1 MVAVIHGLLCARYRL
16 DHEDIAT
23 AQLQIT
29 FQSSHLYISD
39 LQTQGGVRGETGE
52 FMPWYEP

>member
-16 DHEDIAT
+16 YHEDIAT

-29 FQSSHLYISD
+29 FQSSHLYFSD
-39 LQTQGGVRGETGE
+39 LQTQGGVRGGSRRVHA
-52 FMPWYEP
+52 MV

>member
-16 DHEDIAT
+16 YHEDKAT

-29 FQSSHLYISD
+29 FQSSHLYFSD
-39 LQTQGGVRGETGE
+39 LQTQGGVRRGNRRVHA
-52 FMPWYEP
+52 MV